1 VNLAISVNFNL
12 YDVLA
17 FLNRTYLEAS
27 QCICPFISVH
37 IKISN
42 IFVFEPCKSTAC
54 IIIRRG
60 KAIKAEVLQR
70 RKMTIKKH
78 PKDNQDRKE
87 EKRLLRGRE

>member
-1 VNLAISVNFNL
+1 MF
-12 YDVLA
+12 
-17 FLNRTYLEAS
+17 F
-27 QCICPFISVH
+27 
-37 IKISN
+37 
-42 IFVFEPCKSTAC
+42 FEPCKSTAC

-60 KAIKAEVLQR
+60 KAITAEVLQR